1 MTTTNPPRAVR
12 VRMLPKDIGVA
23 LVVLLALGLGLV
35 LREQVVGR
43 SATFQEQ
50 DGPFSLTYPAR
61 WGALAPVEGTILS
74 VRDPSAPSTF
84 KTILTVERTDLDPA
98 APPDLQTLVDRRVAE
113 HEQLGGYHLLG
124 RSDRTV
130 DGAPAAQLDY
140 AYVVQPIDTPGRAAL
155 PVVVVARELIVVPGT
170 TTYYIQ
176 VAAPEA
182 GLTDALD
189 SFERMLQTVNVQ

>member
-1 MTTTNPPRAVR
+1 MTLSQTRALP
-12 VRMLPKDIGVA
+12 VRMLPKDVGVA
-23 LVVLLALGLGLV
+23 LVVLLALGLGLL
-35 LREQVVGR
+35 LREQVTGR
-43 SATFQEQ
+43 STTFQEQ
-50 DGPFSLTYPAR
+50 DGPFTITYPAS

-74 VRDPSAPSTF
+74 VQDPAAPSTF
-84 KTILTVERTDLDPA
+84 KTTLTIERTDLDPA

-155 PVVVVARELIVVPGT
+155 PVVVVARELIIVPGT
-170 TTYYIQ
+170 TSYYVR

-182 GLTDALD
+182 GLADALD
-189 SFERMLQTVNVQ
+189 RFERMVQTVNVQ